1 MTRPPSIRWYERLYL
16 ASFVLGLVAS
26 AVSWSQRSAV
36 LHANPILAKAEWIL
50 PTTQAMSIAI
60 ALLLWYFTARRPSI
74 VAKWVVVVFAV
85 IGALSILLS
94 LGTLAMA
101 RAVNGTTLS
110 LSVLA
115 NLLYIAAA
123 VMLFKFDAQLWFG
136 ETPEMDDEGDDY
148 VSDRDVPHVG

>member
-1 MTRPPSIRWYERLYL
+1 MTRPPSIRRYERLYL

-115 NLLYIAAA
+115 NALYIAAA